1 MLPLLQLLEKD
12 LHDFVFVYLIKT
24 YQQRKKS
31 SNLAFELLVEEE
43 EVEQIGVQRRR
54 PRDATFF
61 LYKQKSTVHLCGTLC

>member
-31 SNLAFELLVEEE
+31 SNLALEVLVEEE

-61 LYKQKSTVHLCGTLC
+61 LYKQKSTLY

>member
-24 YQQRKKS
+24 YQQRRKS
-31 SNLAFELLVEEE
+31 SNLALEVLVEEE

-61 LYKQKSTVHLCGTLC
+61 LYKQKSTLY